1 VHALKGAKSE
11 EHDNEVHR
19 QPQISTPY
27 DIRTP
32 FTQLGFAEQR
42 DARRETGQRIF
53 RAHAHQGV
61 GHVARQTQPQLVSRL
76 QQCVALIARVQ
87 QGIQKQSKDA
97 PTLDADDH
105 FPTTAL
111 LAKRTAKRPDIEAFD
126 LD

>member
-1 VHALKGAKSE
+1 
-11 EHDNEVHR
+11 
-19 QPQISTPY
+19 
-27 DIRTP
+27 
-32 FTQLGFAEQR
+32 
-42 DARRETGQRIF
+42 
-53 RAHAHQGV
+53 
-61 GHVARQTQPQLVSRL
+61 
-76 QQCVALIARVQ
+76 VQ

>member
-1 VHALKGAKSE
+1 M
-11 EHDNEVHR
+11 NCC
-19 QPQISTPY
+19 
-27 DIRTP
+27 
-32 FTQLGFAEQR
+32 GF
-42 DARRETGQRIF
+42 
-53 RAHAHQGV
+53 
-61 GHVARQTQPQLVSRL
+61 VSRL